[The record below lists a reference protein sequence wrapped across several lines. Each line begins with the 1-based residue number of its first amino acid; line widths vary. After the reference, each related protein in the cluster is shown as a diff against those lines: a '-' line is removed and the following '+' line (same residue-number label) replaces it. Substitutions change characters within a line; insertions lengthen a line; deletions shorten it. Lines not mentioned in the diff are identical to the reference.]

1 MDEIVIT
8 DLSNRVLEG
17 VRSRGLT
24 DKSVREFERYG
35 VRPILSHF
43 QENGWAAYS
52 KEAVERLVW
61 QEWAKVENSLLPRY
75 QWALLRRAAAYFDQI
90 ATQNHIE
97 GTPMRK
103 WETEHNILF
112 QEVDRNPEKA
122 DEIQTLVLLTRDE
135 VLKLDLGDKAV
146 QNYLYCG
153 FGAILKYFAEKGE
166 SIYSSETLDTYVKE
180 MHNKFKN
187 GEIGRSAF
195 QNIRKAA
202 IWIEEYHSTGK
213 ISHHRLT
220 NASFA
225 YVNSAYERLIQEYRE
240 HMNSIG
246 YLKEESVKE
255 YAWSIRRFFRK
266 LEELGY
272 FEYAELR
279 LTDVV
284 ACIGKI
290 AQDTQSA
297 VFSMLKAMRSFARFM
312 TEKHPELPDI
322 TPALTCVPLK
332 HHRVYEGYTE
342 EESLKIL
349 DSIERESIKGK
360 RNYAMIMMAYST
372 GLRGIDI
379 VNLKFE
385 SIDWNRHEFHIV
397 QEKTGK
403 ALALPFNTATGNAI
417 ADYILRARPDC
428 ESDYV
433 FIRLQRPYTK
443 LGGMWHIVAHYARAA
458 LENSEKMNGPYGF
471 RRGMGRRLTEAGVP
485 ASLVCD
491 VMGHSSTKTILQY
504 TSASVESLRQCS
516 GTLEEIPVEQEALL

>member
-1 MDEIVIT
+1 MGEIVIT
-8 DLSNRVLEG
+8 DLSDRVLEG
-17 VRSRGLT
+17 VQNFGHA
-24 DKSVREFERYG
+24 DKSIRAFERYG
-35 VRPILSHF
+35 VRPILSYF
-43 QENGWAAYS
+43 QENGWAVYS
-52 KEAVERLVW
+52 KEAVDRLLW
-61 QEWAKVENSLLPRY
+61 QEWAKVKSSLLPRY
-75 QWALLRRAAAYFDQI
+75 QWVFLRRAAAYFDQI

-97 GTPMRK
+97 RTPLPR

-112 QEVDRNPEKA
+112 QEADLNPEKA

-135 VLKLDLGDKAV
+135 VLKLDLGEKAV
-146 QNYLYCG
+146 QNYLRSG
-153 FGAILKYFAEKGE
+153 FSAILKYFAEKGE
-166 SIYSSETLDTYVKE
+166 SVYSQETLDACVRQAQE
-180 MHNKFKN
+180 KFKS
-187 GEIGRSAF
+187 GEIKHSTF
-195 QNIRKAA
+195 HNIRKTAL
-202 IWIEEYHSTGK
+202 WVKEYRNTGK
-213 ISHHRLT
+213 ITHNKLI
-220 NASFA
+220 NASFV
-225 YVNSAYERLIQEYRE
+225 YVNAAYEHLIQEYLDHSDRV
-240 HMNSIG
+240 G
-246 YLKEESVKE
+246 YLKESSRKVYANSV
-255 YAWSIRRFFRK
+255 RRFFRK
-266 LEELGY
+266 LEESGH
-272 FEYAELR
+272 FEYQKLQLADIVE
-279 LTDVV
+279 
-284 ACIGKI
+284 CIGKI
-290 AQDTQSA
+290 AKDSSSG
-297 VFSMLKAMRSFARFM
+297 VFSMLNALRSFARFM

-332 HHRVYEGYTE
+332 HRRVYEGYTE

-349 DSIERESIKGK
+349 DSIERESAKGK

-403 ALALPFNTATGNAI
+403 ALALPLDTATGNAI
-417 ADYILRARPDC
+417 ADYILCARPDC

-443 LGGMWHIVAHYARAA
+443 LDGMWNIVADYARAA
-458 LENSEKMNGPYGF
+458 LDNSEKMDGPYGF